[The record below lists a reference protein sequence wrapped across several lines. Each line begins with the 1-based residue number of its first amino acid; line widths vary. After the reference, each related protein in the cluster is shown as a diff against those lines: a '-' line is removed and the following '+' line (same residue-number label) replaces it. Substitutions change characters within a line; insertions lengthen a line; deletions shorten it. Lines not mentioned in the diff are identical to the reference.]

1 METSSSAKI
10 SSKVNFTLKSE
21 NASYDFTIISKDKQL
36 TLKFEDLKEFPV
48 KIYELNIEFEKLKQ
62 LDENFFMFKNVERF
76 IKTIKTCIQNENY
89 SITSDKEENVVI
101 FEIKNEIFDNGGAK
115 IKVPEKEQDLK
126 AKVEALTKTVA
137 EMRKEIQNIKIK
149 ELEKDEVAIKSFEQT
164 SVLEDEEKKLISKW
178 IHPNKVIKFSM
189 LFNTAKDGDSAST
202 FHYYCDWVCPTVT
215 VVLDTEGR
223 KFGGYSTNAWCQP
236 SAGSVNSRA
245 PESFLFN
252 LTNKKKFELIDNFDS
267 NAINKTDSYGP
278 TFGGGYDLY
287 LADNCKSNTSSYCNK
302 STYNT
307 GETNL
312 LGNKS
317 SISFQVSNYE
327 VYHVIFE

>member
-1 METSSSAKI
+1 M
-10 SSKVNFTLKSE
+10 
-21 NASYDFTIISKDKQL
+21 
-36 TLKFEDLKEFPV
+36 
-48 KIYELNIEFEKLKQ
+48 EFEKLKQ
-62 LDENFFMFKNVERF
+62 LDENFFMFKNAERF

-89 SITSDKEENVVI
+89 SISFDKEENVVI
-101 FEIKNEIFDNGGAK
+101 FEIKNEIFEDGGAK

-126 AKVEALTKTVA
+126 AQVEALTKTVA

-149 ELEKDEVAIKSFEQT
+149 ELEKDEAAVKSFEET
-164 SVLEDEEKKLISKW
+164 SFLQDDEKKLISKW
-178 IHPNKVIKFSM
+178 IHPNKVIKFNM

-202 FHYYCDWVCPTVT
+202 FHYYCDWVSPTVT

-236 SAGSVNSRA
+236 SAGSVYSRA

-252 LTNKKKFELIDNFDS
+252 LSNNKKFDFINNSDS
-267 NAINKTDSYGP
+267 NAIYKSNSYGP
-278 TFGGGYDLY
+278 TFGGGHDLY
-287 LADNCKSNTSSYCNK
+287 LANSCKSNTNSYCSKN
-302 STYNT
+302 TFNT

-317 SISFQVSNYE
+317 STSFQVSNYE
-327 VYHVIFE
+327 VYQVIFE